1 MDVNNNFIDGRWMP
15 SIEGETYEQRN
26 PSDLS
31 QVTGRWQK
39 SGVKDVE
46 NAVDAAQQAFKNW
59 SSLTVYKR
67 AEYLKAALAL
77 MRERTNSIAEILTA
91 ENGKTLAESKTEI
104 NSAIKEMDFQINE
117 GLYRL
122 GEVVPSA
129 QVGVMAYSTR
139 RPLGVVGVIAP
150 WNFPFNVPARKCV
163 PALISGNTCVLK
175 PAYLTP
181 GTGAAFVRL
190 FEDAGLPAGVL
201 NFVTGNGSIAGNA
214 LVMSQ
219 KIKAISFTGST
230 EVGMGIQKT
239 AAENLTRTQLEMG
252 GKNALVV
259 LKDADLRMASKS
271 ASRAAFACS
280 GQWCTST
287 SRAIVEKP
295 VLDEF
300 LTFLIKD
307 VKRII
312 VGDGATT
319 DTGMGPVCGKAQL
332 KNILS
337 DIEKGKSEGAK
348 LLFGGNQ
355 LKEGDYKNGCFIEP
369 TIFTNVTPE
378 MHIAREEIFGPVLSV
393 IAVDNFEQA
402 IAVANNVKYGLSSS
416 IFTNDLQKA
425 HTFIEQSDVGMTHV
439 NMSTAYKEPQLSFGG
454 VKLSGFGI
462 PEAGHTGIEFFT
474 EHKVIYIKNNP

>member
-1 MDVNNNFIDGRWMP
+1 MNINNNFIDGRWVP
-15 SIEGETYEQRN
+15 SVEGKTYSQKN
-26 PSDLS
+26 PADLTK
-31 QVTGRWQK
+31 VTGIWQE

-46 NAVDAAQQAFKNW
+46 NAVDAAQKAFKNW

-67 AEYLKAALAL
+67 AEYLKAALA
-77 MRERTNSIAEILTA
+77 MMHKRTNSIAEILTG

-129 QVGVMAYSTR
+129 QEGVLAYSTR

-150 WNFPFNVPARKCV
+150 WNFPFNVPVRKCV

-181 GTGAAFVRL
+181 GTGAAFVKL

-201 NFVTGNGSIAGNA
+201 NFVTGNGSVTGKA
-214 LVMSQ
+214 LVTSP
-219 KIKAISFTGST
+219 KVKAISFTGST
-230 EVGMGIQKT
+230 EVGIGIQKT
-239 AAENLTRTQLEMG
+239 AAENLVRTQLEMG
-252 GKNALVV
+252 GKNALIV
-259 LKDADLRMASKS
+259 LRDAFLKKAAKE

-287 SRAIVEKP
+287 SRVIVEKS
-295 VLDEF
+295 VLNEF
-300 LTFLIKD
+300 LLLLLEN
-307 VKRII
+307 VKKIT
-312 VGDGATT
+312 VGNGAVSK
-319 DTGMGPVCGKAQL
+319 TGMGPVCGEAQV
-332 KNILS
+332 NSILS
-337 DIEKGKSEGAK
+337 DIKKGKSEGAK
-348 LLFGGNQ
+348 IIFGGNQ
-355 LKEGDYKNGCFIEP
+355 LKTGDYKTGCFIEP
-369 TIFTNVTPE
+369 TIFTDVTPD

-402 IAVANNVKYGLSSS
+402 LEVANNIKYGLSSS

-425 HTFIEQSDVGMTHV
+425 HMFIEQTDVGMTHV

>member
-1 MDVNNNFIDGRWMP
+1 MDIHNNFINGRWVP
-15 SIEGETYEQRN
+15 SVEGKTYPQKN
-26 PSDLS
+26 PADLTI
-31 QVTGRWQK
+31 VTGIWQE
-39 SGVKDVE
+39 SGVKDVK
-46 NAVDAAQQAFKNW
+46 NAVDSAQQAFKNW
-59 SSLTVYKR
+59 SSLTIYKR
-67 AEYLKAALAL
+67 AEYLKVALTL
-77 MRERTNSIAEILTA
+77 MRERANKIAEILTA

-117 GLYRL
+117 GLYRP

-129 QVGVMAYSTR
+129 QEGVMAYSIR

-190 FEDAGLPAGVL
+190 FEDAGLPEGVL
-201 NFVTGNGSIAGNA
+201 NFVTGNGSVAGNA
-214 LVMSQ
+214 LVTSPNV
-219 KIKAISFTGST
+219 KAISFTGST
-230 EVGMGIQKT
+230 NVGMGIQK
-239 AAENLTRTQLEMG
+239 AVAENLVRTQLEMG
-252 GKNALVV
+252 GKNAMVV
-259 LKDADLRMASKS
+259 LSDAALKKAAKE

-287 SRAIVEKP
+287 SRVIVEQS
-295 VLDEF
+295 VLEEF
-300 LTFLIKD
+300 LSMLMEN
-307 VKRII
+307 VKKIR
-312 VGDGATT
+312 VGNGAVSNA
-319 DTGMGPVCGKAQL
+319 GMGPVCGEAQL
-332 KNILS
+332 KSVLE

-348 LLFGGNQ
+348 ILYGGNR
-355 LKEGDYKNGCFIEP
+355 LETGDYKNGCFIEP
-369 TIFTNVTPE
+369 TIFTEVTPD
-378 MHIAREEIFGPVLSV
+378 MYIAREEIFGPVLSV
-393 IAVDNFEQA
+393 MAVADFEQA
-402 IAVANNVKYGLSSS
+402 IAVANSVKYGLSSS

-425 HTFIEQSDVGMTHV
+425 HMFIEQTDVGMTHV